1 MSGSQM
7 DYIKNVT
14 DSIGKAES
22 QFLGPTYPYYKK
34 IRSPRG
40 LRMGGEGSFPQLARN
55 IKGIVNYVEVLVTG
69 TGPGSTTGRPLG
81 NKFFLKTAGTR
92 KDVASKK
99 VVPRYIY
106 INNMPSGNI
115 PIISGAMGTNFSSF
129 KGLVPG
135 TMQNLN
141 ALNPMG
147 FIAAFGAGSQPA
159 CRSLT
164 METVD
169 NNDARRRET
178 RFVADIDIKEM
189 DPCYWGNGRKNPL
202 TGRRCRESFVETRY
216 DNDTPLPRNMWIQVY
231 LVLLALGVI
240 YFIYKILIKKA
251 RK

>member
-1 MSGSQM
+1 
-7 DYIKNVT
+7 
-14 DSIGKAES
+14 
-22 QFLGPTYPYYKK
+22 
-34 IRSPRG
+34 
-40 LRMGGEGSFPQLARN
+40 
-55 IKGIVNYVEVLVTG
+55 
-69 TGPGSTTGRPLG
+69 
-81 NKFFLKTAGTR
+81 
-92 KDVASKK
+92 
-99 VVPRYIY
+99 
-106 INNMPSGNI
+106 
-115 PIISGAMGTNFSSF
+115 
-129 KGLVPG
+129 
-135 TMQNLN
+135 
-141 ALNPMG
+141 
-147 FIAAFGAGSQPA
+147 
-159 CRSLT
+159 